1 MADIRISRRYAT
13 ALFHAA
19 QKENSIEEAGQDLAA
34 ISDLLEARPE
44 LGSFLASPIV
54 DRAKKLSVI
63 EKVFADRARPIT
75 MRLLRLLVD
84 KGRESAL
91 EGVRGEFER
100 IVQDFHR
107 TLHVEIASAV
117 PLGETEVRNIVDRVT
132 AQTGKTIIAKTSVNP
147 DLIGGVQVT
156 YGNSILDGSVRGT
169 LKRLRERLFI
179 DVLKQG

>member
-1 MADIRISRRYAT
+1 LADVRIARRYAT

-19 QKENSIEEAGQDLAA
+19 KKENSVEEAGQDLAA
-34 ISDLLEARPE
+34 ISDVLQARPE

-54 DRAKKLSVI
+54 DRAKKLDVI
-63 EKVFADRARPIT
+63 EKIFADRARPIT

-84 KGRESAL
+84 KGRENAL
-91 EGVRGEFER
+91 EGVRGEFDR
-100 IVQDFHR
+100 IVEDFHR
-107 TLHVEIASAV
+107 TLHVEITSAV
-117 PLGETEVRNIVDRVT
+117 PLGETEVRNIVDRVSV
-132 AQTGKTIIAKTSVNP
+132 QTGKTIIANTTVDP

-156 YGNSILDGSVRGT
+156 YGNSMLDGSVRGT